1 MPRSVTS
8 ISSLIST
15 ASKYKT
21 SSSYS
26 WDVSFT
32 PFLFLKQNSIF
43 QRCLET
49 PRFSHCAQ
57 MYLSWLC
64 HVTSAVVLLCDPS
77 ANFHIQ
83 IAIRE
88 AAGHLL
94 GSWHVL
100 WLEMHT
106 IFYIDCLGI
115 VHIHAYLETCG
126 LVPSVWVQS
135 DHLLIGRWST
145 NTAR

>member
-1 MPRSVTS
+1 
-8 ISSLIST
+8 
-15 ASKYKT
+15 
-21 SSSYS
+21 
-26 WDVSFT
+26 
-32 PFLFLKQNSIF
+32 LKQNSIF